1 VRLKIVTFTDMR
13 WLFFILMTVTGSR
26 YRAQVV
32 DSLEALL
39 QNKQLADSTRIKLYG
54 DISWELIGNNINKS
68 LDFATRE
75 LTLSIKAQR
84 KADEAQAES
93 DLGNIYNRKAA
104 YDTALVHYQKAL
116 ALRKALGHEEKMAGI
131 YANIATVYMRQ
142 SKFSQALELEF
153 NSLKLFEKLGRTANQ
168 ANLLGNIGNI
178 YNELGQYASAMEFFR
193 KGFAISEKYPLI
205 RGNIRVNMGGL
216 KFTQSMRDSVVVD
229 QTALDSAI
237 YFYLDAENYLKK
249 VNADYNLAAVYN
261 DLGRIYTSNKQY
273 ALAITYSNLSL
284 DIRRRLSDRL
294 GVGLSLL
301 AIGDLYYKTGRTQE
315 ALQQLE
321 ESASIL
327 EDLQQYYSLKD
338 ALIKLSNI
346 YQAKGDYKKALQYFA
361 HYAATSEKLYSN
373 ENAAKMAEM
382 KTLYETEKKDL
393 ELLKTRAELDRQ
405 HQKILIRNIT
415 IGAVIVVLLFIV
427 MTGYFY
433 IRKRSLQQKA
443 ELDAEL
449 ARQNAIRAK
458 AVIEAEE
465 HQRMRI
471 ARDLHDGIG
480 QLLSAARLNIGSMQ
494 RNEDNA
500 TAMTNALSLLDDSIK
515 EVRSVSHEMMP
526 GTLMKQGLESALR
539 EFMGKLQ
546 GLKTELTVVGI
557 TERLPTEKEMIVYRA
572 IQELVTN
579 TIRHAQ
585 AKRLSVQVIQH
596 DKELTVMVEDDGKGY
611 DTTTIHQAAGIG
623 LKNIVSRIEFAGG
636 AIYFDSSLGKGSTTT
651 VEIPV

>member
-1 VRLKIVTFTDMR
+1 
-13 WLFFILMTVTGSR
+13 MTVTSTLG
-26 YRAQVV
+26 RAQVV

-39 QNKQLADSTRIKLYG
+39 RNPQLADSTRIKLYG
-54 DISWELIGNNINKS
+54 DISWELIVNNINKS
-68 LDFATRE
+68 LEYATRE
-75 LTLSIKAQR
+75 LTLAVAAGRPS
-84 KADEAQAES
+84 DEAQAES

-104 YDTALVHYQKAL
+104 YDTALIHYQKAL
-116 ALRKALGHEEKMAGI
+116 TLRKSLGHEEKMAGI

-142 SKFSQALELEF
+142 SKFGEALELEF

-178 YNELGQYASAMEFFR
+178 YNELGQYETAMEFFR

-216 KFTQSMRDSVVVD
+216 KFTQSMKDSVVVD
-229 QTALDSAI
+229 QQALDSAI
-237 YFYLDAENYLKK
+237 YFYLDAENYLKQ

-273 ALAITYSNLSL
+273 ALAINYSNRSL
-284 DIRRRLSDRL
+284 AIRRRLSDRL

-301 AIGDLYYKTGRTQE
+301 AIGDLYFKTGKTKE
-315 ALQQLE
+315 ALEQLQ
-321 ESASIL
+321 ESVTIL

-346 YQAKGDYKKALQYFA
+346 FKVKGDYQQALYYYTR
-361 HYAATSEKLYSN
+361 YAATNEKLYSN

-393 ELLKTRAELDRQ
+393 ELLKTQSELERQ
-405 HQKILIRNIT
+405 KQAVVIRNIT
-415 IGAVIVVLLFIV
+415 ITGVLVALLFIV
-427 MTGYFY
+427 LTGYFY
-433 IRKRSLQQKA
+433 FRKRSLQQRA
-443 ELDAEL
+443 ALDAEL
-449 ARQNAIRAK
+449 AAQKAIRAK

-465 HQRMRI
+465 QQRMRI

-494 RNEDNA
+494 PNSDNA
-500 TAMTNALSLLDDSIK
+500 TAMSNALSLLDDSIK
-515 EVRSVSHEMMP
+515 EVRNVSHEMMP

-546 GLKTELTVVGI
+546 GLKTELSVVGI
-557 TERLPTEKEMIVYRA
+557 EQRLPTEKEIIIYRA

-585 AKRLSVQVIQH
+585 ATKLSVQVIQH
-596 DKELTVMVEDDGKGY
+596 DHELTVMVEDDGKGF
-611 DTTTIHQAAGIG
+611 DTSAIDKVAGIG
-623 LKNIVSRIEFAGG
+623 LKNIASRVEFAGG
-636 AIYFDSSLGKGSTTT
+636 SIFFDSSPGRGSTTT
-651 VEIPV
+651 VELPV